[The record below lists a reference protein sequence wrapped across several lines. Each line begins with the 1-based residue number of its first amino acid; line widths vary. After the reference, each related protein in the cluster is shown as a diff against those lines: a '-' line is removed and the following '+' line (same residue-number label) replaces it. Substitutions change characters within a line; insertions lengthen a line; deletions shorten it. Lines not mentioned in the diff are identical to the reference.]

1 MVEHFQGEEMM
12 VRWEAPHQP
21 YPQWYVDMRRAIKRK
36 QREHRYWT
44 VALALVSFAWGAAC
58 VTVLVVLA

>member
-1 MVEHFQGEEMM
+1 M

-36 QREHRYWT
+36 QRENRYWT
-44 VALALVSFAWGAAC
+44 VSLAVVCFAAGSAFATIVVV
-58 VTVLVVLA
+58 VT